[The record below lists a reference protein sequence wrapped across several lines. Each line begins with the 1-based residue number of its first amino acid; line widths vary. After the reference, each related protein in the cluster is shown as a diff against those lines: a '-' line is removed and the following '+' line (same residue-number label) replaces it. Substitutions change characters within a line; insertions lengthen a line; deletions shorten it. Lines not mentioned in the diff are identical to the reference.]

1 MKELI
6 DYLANKLNIE
16 NKELLEKDI
25 LLHGLLQK
33 LEKTNTLKK
42 ITSLKGVLV

>member
-33 LEKTNTLKK
+33 LEKNKYFKK
-42 ITSLKGVLV
+42 LRL